1 MFVYAYL
8 SGSLQI
14 VKHTLELSPL
24 QKKGARKGLATNLLS
39 FQANTNIDTNIL
51 MIYRGTFLEVCDNT
65 GAQQVLC
72 LTQGPSTVG
81 DIIKVSV
88 RKAIP
93 KARVKAGSLH
103 YACITHVKTVSVRKD
118 GHSLRTSANCVALL
132 DAQGSPL
139 GTRMTRP
146 LPQDFRHGPFLKLRT
161 LAPFVY

>member
-1 MFVYAYL
+1 
-8 SGSLQI
+8 
-14 VKHTLELSPL
+14 
-24 QKKGARKGLATNLLS
+24 
-39 FQANTNIDTNIL
+39 

-65 GAQQVLC
+65 GAQHVLC

-81 DIIKVSV
+81 DIIRVSIK
-88 RKAIP
+88 KAIP
-93 KARVKAGSLH
+93 KAKVKTGSLH
-103 YACITHVKTVSVRKD
+103 YACITHVRTVVVRKD

-146 LPQDFRHGPFLKLRT
+146 LPQDIRHGPFLKLRT